1 MRFDWI
7 FPSTPC
13 MIFVV
18 FSSSR
23 YDLWA
28 STLSLYQIAVGIK
41 NLLRSICSKLKVR
54 ERERKQKNWTVFV
67 GFTKHVSNTEYIHST
82 VRIKTLKWSN
92 GETVSKVLR
101 AFFSFVLQASSRALL
116 FFSALIRSTPHK
128 FRYKLRATMM

>member
-101 AFFSFVLQASSRALL
+101 AFFLLSFKQVVERCC
-116 FFSALIRSTPHK
+116 FFLPWYAARHTNLDIN
-128 FRYKLRATMM
+128 